1 MKLFKTI
8 GIATLALSMCTGC
21 TSYKERI
28 KADNQT
34 EEITDRESD
43 DLKANSFEIGDFT
56 IYLPEYFQNVVSTK
70 EGLSFRADE
79 GYPILTIT
87 LMDMELNSEAADA
100 FMDALKDR
108 DDFMEDTD
116 TSYGIRTLK
125 RAGRTV
131 YYSETTG
138 NLTLNDDDSDND
150 TSTPS
155 KCFIYLLSNNNK
167 TSFISMILI
176 QPNEG
181 LKYDYENEFD
191 NIVDNVVVNDKKE
204 EEEQSNTNST
214 TSNSSSNNS
223 SSSPTTTTPSTNS
236 NASTPSPTTGEKN
249 ALRTA
254 REYLSISAFSYS
266 GLIHQ
271 LEYEGYST
279 EEATY
284 AADNCNANWNEQ
296 AAKSAKEYLDISSF
310 SRQGLID
317 QLIYEGYT
325 QEQAEYG
332 VTQNGY

>member
-8 GIATLALSMCTGC
+8 GVAMLALSMCTGC
-21 TSYKERI
+21 TSYKERV
-28 KADNQT
+28 KANNQT

-43 DLKANSFEIGDFT
+43 DLKAKSFEIGDFT

-70 EGLSFRADE
+70 EVLSFRTDE

-87 LMDMELNSEAADA
+87 LTDMELNSEAADA

-131 YYSETTG
+131 YYSEVTG

-214 TSNSSSNNS
+214 TSS
-223 SSSPTTTTPSTNS
+223 SSSTTTPSTSS

-249 ALRTA
+249 ALRSA
-254 REYLSISAFSYS
+254 REYLNFSAFSYT
-266 GLIHQ
+266 GLINQ

-296 AAKSAKEYLDISSF
+296 AAKSAKEYLDMSSF
-310 SRQGLID
+310 SRQELIN

>member
-8 GIATLALSMCTGC
+8 GIAMLALSMCTGC
-21 TSYKERI
+21 TSYKERV
-28 KADNQT
+28 KANNQT

-43 DLKANSFEIGDFT
+43 DLKAKSFEIGDFT

-70 EGLSFRADE
+70 EELSFRTDE

-87 LMDMELNSEAADA
+87 LTDMEMNSEAADA

-131 YYSETTG
+131 YYSEVTG
-138 NLTLNDDDSDND
+138 NLTLNDDDSNND

-214 TSNSSSNNS
+214 TSS
-223 SSSPTTTTPSTNS
+223 SSSTTTPSTSS

-249 ALRTA
+249 ALRSA
-254 REYLSISAFSYS
+254 REYLNFSAFSYT
-266 GLIHQ
+266 GLIKQ

-284 AADNCNANWNEQ
+284 AADNCNANWNLQ
-296 AAKSAKEYLDISSF
+296 AAKSAKEYLDMSSF
-310 SRQGLID
+310 SRQELIN

>member
-8 GIATLALSMCTGC
+8 GVAMLALSMCTGC
-21 TSYKERI
+21 TSYKERV
-28 KADNQT
+28 KANNQT

-43 DLKANSFEIGDFT
+43 DLKAKSFEIGDFT

-70 EGLSFRADE
+70 EELSFRTDE

-87 LMDMELNSEAADA
+87 LTDMEMNSEAADA

-131 YYSETTG
+131 YYSEVTG
-138 NLTLNDDDSDND
+138 NLTLNDDDSNND

-214 TSNSSSNNS
+214 TSS
-223 SSSPTTTTPSTNS
+223 SSSTTTPSTSS

-249 ALRTA
+249 ALRSA
-254 REYLSISAFSYS
+254 REYLSFSAFSYT
-266 GLIHQ
+266 GLIKQ

-284 AADNCNANWNEQ
+284 AADNCNANWNLQ
-296 AAKSAKEYLDISSF
+296 AAKSAKEYLDMSSF
-310 SRQGLID
+310 SRQELIN

>member
-8 GIATLALSMCTGC
+8 GIAVLALSMCTGC
-21 TSYKERI
+21 ASYKERI
-28 KADNQT
+28 KADNQG
-34 EEITDRESD
+34 EEVTDRESD
-43 DLKANSFEIGDFT
+43 DLKAKSFEIGDFT

-70 EGLSFRADE
+70 EELSFRTDE

-87 LMDMELNSEAADA
+87 LTDMEMNSEAADA

-116 TSYGIRTLK
+116 TSYGIKTLNS
-125 RAGRTV
+125 AGRTV
-131 YYSETTG
+131 YYSEVTG
-138 NLTLNDDDSDND
+138 NLTLNDDDSNND

-204 EEEQSNTNST
+204 EEQSNTNST
-214 TSNSSSNNS
+214 TSS
-223 SSSPTTTTPSTNS
+223 SSSTTTPSTSS
-236 NASTPSPTTGEKN
+236 NVSTPSPTTGEKN
-249 ALRTA
+249 ALRSA
-254 REYLSISAFSYS
+254 REYLNFSAFSYT
-266 GLIHQ
+266 GLINQ

-296 AAKSAKEYLDISSF
+296 AAKSAKEYLDMSSF
-310 SRQGLID
+310 SRQELIN

>member
-21 TSYKERI
+21 TSYKERV
-28 KADNQT
+28 KADNQI

-70 EGLSFRADE
+70 EGLSFKTDE

-87 LMDMELNSEAADA
+87 LIDMEMNSEAADA
-100 FMDALKDR
+100 FMDTLKDR

-116 TSYGIRTLK
+116 TSYGIKTLN

-131 YYSETTG
+131 YYSEATG

-191 NIVDNVVVNDKKE
+191 NIVDNVVVSDKKE

-214 TSNSSSNNS
+214 TSS
-223 SSSPTTTTPSTNS
+223 SSSTTTPSTNS

-254 REYLSISAFSYS
+254 REYLNISAFSYT

>member
-8 GIATLALSMCTGC
+8 GIAMLALSMCTGC
-21 TSYKERI
+21 TSYKERV
-28 KADNQT
+28 KANNQT

-43 DLKANSFEIGDFT
+43 DLKAKSFEIGDFT

-191 NIVDNVVVNDKKE
+191 NIVDNVVINDKKE

-214 TSNSSSNNS
+214 TSS
-223 SSSPTTTTPSTNS
+223 SSSTTAPSTSS

-249 ALRTA
+249 ALRSA
-254 REYLSISAFSYS
+254 REYLNFSAFSYT
-266 GLIHQ
+266 GLIKQ

-296 AAKSAKEYLDISSF
+296 AAKSAKEYLDMSSF
-310 SRQGLID
+310 SRQELIN

>member
-8 GIATLALSMCTGC
+8 GIAILALSMCTGC
-21 TSYKERI
+21 ASYKERV
-28 KADNQT
+28 KADNQV
-34 EEITDRESD
+34 EEVTDRESD
-43 DLKANSFEIGDFT
+43 DLKAKSFEIGDFT

-70 EGLSFRADE
+70 EELSFRTDE
-79 GYPILTIT
+79 GFPILTIT
-87 LMDMELNSEAADA
+87 LTDMEMNSEAADA

-116 TSYGIRTLK
+116 TSYGIKTLNS
-125 RAGRTV
+125 AGRTV
-131 YYSETTG
+131 YYSEVTG
-138 NLTLNDDDSDND
+138 NLTLNDDDSNND

-214 TSNSSSNNS
+214 TSS
-223 SSSPTTTTPSTNS
+223 SSSTTTPSTSS

-249 ALRTA
+249 ALRSA
-254 REYLSISAFSYS
+254 REYLSFSAFSYT

-296 AAKSAKEYLDISSF
+296 SAKSAKEYLDMSSF
-310 SRQGLID
+310 SRQELIN

>member
-8 GIATLALSMCTGC
+8 GVAMLALSMCTGC
-21 TSYKERI
+21 TSYKERV
-28 KADNQT
+28 KASNQT

-43 DLKANSFEIGDFT
+43 DLKAKSFEIGDFT

-70 EGLSFRADE
+70 EELSFRTDE

-87 LMDMELNSEAADA
+87 LTDMELNSEAADA

-131 YYSETTG
+131 YYSEVTG

-214 TSNSSSNNS
+214 TSS
-223 SSSPTTTTPSTNS
+223 SSSTTTPSTSS

-249 ALRTA
+249 ALRSA
-254 REYLSISAFSYS
+254 REYLNFSAFSYT
-266 GLIHQ
+266 GLIKQ

-296 AAKSAKEYLDISSF
+296 AAKSAKEYLDMSSF
-310 SRQGLID
+310 SRQELIN

>member
-8 GIATLALSMCTGC
+8 GIVILALSMCTGC
-21 TSYKERI
+21 ASYKERV
-28 KADNQT
+28 KADNQV
-34 EEITDRESD
+34 EEVTDRESD
-43 DLKANSFEIGDFT
+43 DLKAKSFEIGDFT

-70 EGLSFRADE
+70 EELSFRTDE

-87 LMDMELNSEAADA
+87 LTDMEMNSEAADA

-116 TSYGIRTLK
+116 TSYGIKTLNS
-125 RAGRTV
+125 AGRTV
-131 YYSETTG
+131 YYSEVTG
-138 NLTLNDDDSDND
+138 NLTLNDDDSNND

-214 TSNSSSNNS
+214 TSS
-223 SSSPTTTTPSTNS
+223 SSSTTTPSTSS

-249 ALRTA
+249 ALRSA
-254 REYLSISAFSYS
+254 REYLSFSAFSYT

-296 AAKSAKEYLDISSF
+296 AAKSAKEYLDMSSF
-310 SRQGLID
+310 SRQELIN

>member
-8 GIATLALSMCTGC
+8 GIAMLALSMCTGC
-21 TSYKERI
+21 TSYKERV
-28 KADNQT
+28 KANNQT

-43 DLKANSFEIGDFT
+43 DLKAKSFEIGDFT

-70 EGLSFRADE
+70 EELSFRTDE

-87 LMDMELNSEAADA
+87 LTDMELNSEAADA

-131 YYSETTG
+131 YYSEVTG
-138 NLTLNDDDSDND
+138 NLTLNDDDSAND

-214 TSNSSSNNS
+214 TSS
-223 SSSPTTTTPSTNS
+223 SSSTTTPSTSS

-249 ALRTA
+249 ALRSA
-254 REYLSISAFSYS
+254 REYLNFSAFSYT
-266 GLIHQ
+266 GLIKQ

>member
-8 GIATLALSMCTGC
+8 GIAILALAMCTGC
-21 TSYKERI
+21 TSYKERV
-28 KADNQT
+28 KANNQT

-70 EGLSFRADE
+70 EGLSFKTDE

-87 LMDMELNSEAADA
+87 LIDMEMNSEGADA
-100 FMDALKDR
+100 FMDTLKDR

-116 TSYGIRTLK
+116 TSYGIKTLN

-131 YYSETTG
+131 YYSEATG

-214 TSNSSSNNS
+214 TSNSSSSDS
-223 SSSPTTTTPSTNS
+223 SSSPTTTTPSTS
-236 NASTPSPTTGEKN
+236 TNALASSPTVGQKN
-249 ALRTA
+249 ALNRA
-254 REYLSISAFSYS
+254 L
-266 GLIHQ
+266 
-271 LEYEGYST
+271 
-279 EEATY
+279 
-284 AADNCNANWNEQ
+284 D
-296 AAKSAKEYLDISSF
+296 YLDYNEF

-317 QLIYEGYT
+317 QLLYDGYTQEEAEYGADHTNANWDEEAALKAMDYLSVMSFSRQGLIEQLMFDGFT

>member
-8 GIATLALSMCTGC
+8 GIAILALSMCTGC
-21 TSYKERI
+21 ASYKERV
-28 KADNQT
+28 KADNQV
-34 EEITDRESD
+34 EEVTDRESD
-43 DLKANSFEIGDFT
+43 DLKAKSFEIGDFT

-70 EGLSFRADE
+70 EELSFRTDE

-87 LMDMELNSEAADA
+87 LTDMEMNSEAADA

-116 TSYGIRTLK
+116 TSYGIKTLNS
-125 RAGRTV
+125 AGRTV
-131 YYSETTG
+131 YYSEVTG
-138 NLTLNDDDSDND
+138 NLTLNDDDSNND

-214 TSNSSSNNS
+214 TSS
-223 SSSPTTTTPSTNS
+223 SSSTTTPSTSS

-249 ALRTA
+249 ALRSA
-254 REYLSISAFSYS
+254 REYLSFSAFSYT
-266 GLIHQ
+266 GLIKQ

-296 AAKSAKEYLDISSF
+296 SAKSAKEYLDMSSF
-310 SRQGLID
+310 SRQELIN

>member
-8 GIATLALSMCTGC
+8 GIAMLALSMCTGC
-21 TSYKERI
+21 TSYKERV
-28 KADNQT
+28 KANNQT

-43 DLKANSFEIGDFT
+43 DLKAKSFEIGDFT

-70 EGLSFRADE
+70 EELSFRTDE

-87 LMDMELNSEAADA
+87 LTDMELNSETADA

-131 YYSETTG
+131 YYSEVTG
-138 NLTLNDDDSDND
+138 NLTLNDDDSNND

-214 TSNSSSNNS
+214 TSS
-223 SSSPTTTTPSTNS
+223 SSSTTTPSTSS

-249 ALRTA
+249 ALRSA
-254 REYLSISAFSYS
+254 REYLSFSAFSYT
-266 GLIHQ
+266 GLIKQ

-284 AADNCNANWNEQ
+284 AADNCNANWNLQ
-296 AAKSAKEYLDISSF
+296 AAKSAKEYLDMSSF
-310 SRQGLID
+310 SRQELIN

>member
-8 GIATLALSMCTGC
+8 GVAMLALSMCTGC
-21 TSYKERI
+21 TSYKERV
-28 KADNQT
+28 KANNQT

-43 DLKANSFEIGDFT
+43 DLKAKSFEIGDFT

-70 EGLSFRADE
+70 EELSFRTDE

-87 LMDMELNSEAADA
+87 LTDMELNSEAADA

-131 YYSETTG
+131 YYSEVTG

-214 TSNSSSNNS
+214 TSS
-223 SSSPTTTTPSTNS
+223 SSSTTTPSASS

-249 ALRTA
+249 ALRSA
-254 REYLSISAFSYS
+254 REYLNFSAFSYT
-266 GLIHQ
+266 GLIKQ

-284 AADNCNANWNEQ
+284 AADNCNANWNLQ
-296 AAKSAKEYLDISSF
+296 AAKSAKEYLDMSSF
-310 SRQGLID
+310 SRQELIN

>member
-1 MKLFKTI
+1 MKLLKTI
-8 GIATLALSMCTGC
+8 GIAILALSMCTGC
-21 TSYKERI
+21 ASYKERV
-28 KADNQT
+28 KADNQV
-34 EEITDRESD
+34 EKVTDRESD
-43 DLKANSFEIGDFT
+43 DLKAKSFEIGDFT

-70 EGLSFRADE
+70 EELSFRTDE

-87 LMDMELNSEAADA
+87 LTDMEMNSEAADA

-116 TSYGIRTLK
+116 TSYGIKTLNS
-125 RAGRTV
+125 AGRTV
-131 YYSETTG
+131 YYSEVTG
-138 NLTLNDDDSDND
+138 NLTLNDDDSNND

-214 TSNSSSNNS
+214 TSS
-223 SSSPTTTTPSTNS
+223 SSSTTTPSTSS

-249 ALRTA
+249 ALRSA
-254 REYLSISAFSYS
+254 REYLSFSAFSYT
-266 GLIHQ
+266 GLIKQ

-296 AAKSAKEYLDISSF
+296 AAKSAKEYLDMSSF
-310 SRQGLID
+310 SRQELIN

>member
-8 GIATLALSMCTGC
+8 GISVLALSMCTGC
-21 TSYKERI
+21 TSYKERV
-28 KADNQT
+28 KANNQT

-214 TSNSSSNNS
+214 TSS
-223 SSSPTTTTPSTNS
+223 SSSTTTPSTNS

>member
-8 GIATLALSMCTGC
+8 GIAILALSMCTGC
-21 TSYKERI
+21 ASYKERV
-28 KADNQT
+28 KADNQV
-34 EEITDRESD
+34 EEVTDRESD
-43 DLKANSFEIGDFT
+43 DLKAKSFEIGDFT

-70 EGLSFRADE
+70 EELSFRTDE

-87 LMDMELNSEAADA
+87 LTDMEMNSEAADA

-116 TSYGIRTLK
+116 TSYGIKTLNS
-125 RAGRTV
+125 AGRTV
-131 YYSETTG
+131 YYSEVTG
-138 NLTLNDDDSDND
+138 NLTLNDDDSNND

-214 TSNSSSNNS
+214 TSSSYS
-223 SSSPTTTTPSTNS
+223 TTTPSTSS

-249 ALRTA
+249 ALRSA
-254 REYLSISAFSYS
+254 REYLSFSAFSYT

-296 AAKSAKEYLDISSF
+296 AAKSAKEYLDMSSF
-310 SRQGLID
+310 SRQELIN

>member
-8 GIATLALSMCTGC
+8 GISVLALSMCTGC
-21 TSYKERI
+21 TSYKERV
-28 KADNQT
+28 KADNQV
-34 EEITDRESD
+34 EEVTDRESD
-43 DLKANSFEIGDFT
+43 DLKAKSFEIGDFT

-70 EGLSFRADE
+70 EELSFRTDE

-87 LMDMELNSEAADA
+87 LTDMEMNSEAADA

-116 TSYGIRTLK
+116 TSYGIKTLNS
-125 RAGRTV
+125 AGRTV
-131 YYSETTG
+131 YYSEVTG
-138 NLTLNDDDSDND
+138 NLTLNDDDSNND

-214 TSNSSSNNS
+214 TSS
-223 SSSPTTTTPSTNS
+223 SSSTTTPSTSS

-249 ALRTA
+249 ALRSA
-254 REYLSISAFSYS
+254 REYLSFSAFSYT

-296 AAKSAKEYLDISSF
+296 AAKSAKEYLDMSSF
-310 SRQGLID
+310 SRQELIN

>member
-8 GIATLALSMCTGC
+8 GIAMLALSMCTGC
-21 TSYKERI
+21 ASYKERV
-28 KADNQT
+28 KADNQV
-34 EEITDRESD
+34 EEVTDRESD
-43 DLKANSFEIGDFT
+43 DLKAKSFEIGDFT

-70 EGLSFRADE
+70 EELSFRTDE

-87 LMDMELNSEAADA
+87 LTDMEMNSEAADA

-116 TSYGIRTLK
+116 TSYGIKTLNS
-125 RAGRTV
+125 AGRTV
-131 YYSETTG
+131 YYSEVTG
-138 NLTLNDDDSDND
+138 NLTLNDDDSNND

-176 QPNEG
+176 QPNKG

-214 TSNSSSNNS
+214 TSS
-223 SSSPTTTTPSTNS
+223 SSSTTTPSTSS

-249 ALRTA
+249 ALRSA
-254 REYLSISAFSYS
+254 REYLSFSAFSYT
-266 GLIHQ
+266 GLIKQ

-296 AAKSAKEYLDISSF
+296 AAKSAKEYLDMSSF
-310 SRQGLID
+310 SRQELIN

>member
-8 GIATLALSMCTGC
+8 GVAMLALSMCTGC
-21 TSYKERI
+21 TSYKERV
-28 KADNQT
+28 KASNQT

-43 DLKANSFEIGDFT
+43 DLKAKSFEIGDFT

-70 EGLSFRADE
+70 EELSFRTDE

-87 LMDMELNSEAADA
+87 LTDMELNSEAADA

-131 YYSETTG
+131 YYSEVTG

-214 TSNSSSNNS
+214 TSS
-223 SSSPTTTTPSTNS
+223 SSSTTTPSTSS

-249 ALRTA
+249 ALRSA
-254 REYLSISAFSYS
+254 REYLSFSAFSYT
-266 GLIHQ
+266 GLIKQ

-284 AADNCNANWNEQ
+284 AADNCNANWNLQ
-296 AAKSAKEYLDISSF
+296 AAKSAKEYLDMSSF
-310 SRQGLID
+310 SRQELIN

>member
-8 GIATLALSMCTGC
+8 GISVLALSMCTGC
-21 TSYKERI
+21 TSYKERV
-28 KADNQT
+28 KANNQT

-100 FMDALKDR
+100 FIDALKDR

-214 TSNSSSNNS
+214 TSS
-223 SSSPTTTTPSTNS
+223 SSSTTTPSTNS

-254 REYLSISAFSYS
+254 REYLNISAFSYT

-296 AAKSAKEYLDISSF
+296 AAKSAKEYLDMSSF
-310 SRQGLID
+310 SRQELIN

>member
-8 GIATLALSMCTGC
+8 GIAILALSMCTGC
-21 TSYKERI
+21 ASYKERV
-28 KADNQT
+28 KADNQV
-34 EEITDRESD
+34 EEVTDRESD
-43 DLKANSFEIGDFT
+43 DLKAKSFEIGDFT

-70 EGLSFRADE
+70 EELSFRTDE

-87 LMDMELNSEAADA
+87 LTDMEMNSEAADA

-116 TSYGIRTLK
+116 TSYGIKTLNS
-125 RAGRTV
+125 AGRTV
-131 YYSETTG
+131 YYSEVTG
-138 NLTLNDDDSDND
+138 NLTLNDDDSNND

-214 TSNSSSNNS
+214 TSS
-223 SSSPTTTTPSTNS
+223 SSSTTTPSTSS

-249 ALRTA
+249 ALRSA
-254 REYLSISAFSYS
+254 REYLCFSAFSYT
-266 GLIHQ
+266 GLIKQ

-296 AAKSAKEYLDISSF
+296 AAKSAKEYLDMSSF
-310 SRQGLID
+310 SRQELIN

>member
-1 MKLFKTI
+1 M
-8 GIATLALSMCTGC
+8 LALSMCTGC
-21 TSYKERI
+21 TSYKERV
-28 KADNQT
+28 KANNQT

-43 DLKANSFEIGDFT
+43 DLKAKSFEIGDFT

-70 EGLSFRADE
+70 EELSFRTDE

-87 LMDMELNSEAADA
+87 LTDMELNSEAADA

-131 YYSETTG
+131 YYSEVTG

-214 TSNSSSNNS
+214 TSS
-223 SSSPTTTTPSTNS
+223 SSSTTTPSTSS

-254 REYLSISAFSYS
+254 REYLSFSAFSYT
-266 GLIHQ
+266 GLIKQ

-284 AADNCNANWNEQ
+284 AADNCNANWNLQ

>member
-8 GIATLALSMCTGC
+8 GVAMLALSMCTGC
-21 TSYKERI
+21 TSYKERV
-28 KADNQT
+28 KANNQT

-43 DLKANSFEIGDFT
+43 DLKAKSFEIGDFT

-70 EGLSFRADE
+70 EELSFRTDE

-87 LMDMELNSEAADA
+87 LTDMELNSEAADA

-131 YYSETTG
+131 YYSEVTG

-214 TSNSSSNNS
+214 TSS
-223 SSSPTTTTPSTNS
+223 SSSTTTPSTSS

-249 ALRTA
+249 ALRSA
-254 REYLSISAFSYS
+254 REYLNFSAFSYT
-266 GLIHQ
+266 GLIKQ

-296 AAKSAKEYLDISSF
+296 AAKSAKEYLDMSSF
-310 SRQGLID
+310 SRQELIN

>member
-8 GIATLALSMCTGC
+8 GIAILALSMCTGC
-21 TSYKERI
+21 ASYKERV
-28 KADNQT
+28 KADNQV
-34 EEITDRESD
+34 EEVTDRESD
-43 DLKANSFEIGDFT
+43 DLKAKSFEIGDFT

-70 EGLSFRADE
+70 EELSFRTDE

-87 LMDMELNSEAADA
+87 LTDMEMNSEAADA

-116 TSYGIRTLK
+116 TSYGIKTLNS
-125 RAGRTV
+125 AGRTV
-131 YYSETTG
+131 YYSEVTG
-138 NLTLNDDDSDND
+138 NLTLNDDDSNND

-214 TSNSSSNNS
+214 TSS
-223 SSSPTTTTPSTNS
+223 SSSTTTPSTSS

-249 ALRTA
+249 ALGSA
-254 REYLSISAFSYS
+254 REYLSFSAFSYT
-266 GLIHQ
+266 GLIKQ

-296 AAKSAKEYLDISSF
+296 AAKSAKEYLDMSSF
-310 SRQGLID
+310 SRQELIN

>member
-8 GIATLALSMCTGC
+8 GVAVLALSMCTGC
-21 TSYKERI
+21 ASYKERV
-28 KADNQT
+28 KADNQG
-34 EEITDRESD
+34 EEVTDRESD
-43 DLKANSFEIGDFT
+43 DLKAKSFEIGDFT

-70 EGLSFRADE
+70 EELSFRTDE

-87 LMDMELNSEAADA
+87 LTDMEMNSEAADA

-116 TSYGIRTLK
+116 TSYGIKTLNS
-125 RAGRTV
+125 AGRTV
-131 YYSETTG
+131 YYSEVTG
-138 NLTLNDDDSDND
+138 NLTLNDDDSNND

-155 KCFIYLLSNNNK
+155 KCYIYLLSNNNK

-204 EEEQSNTNST
+204 EEQSNTNST
-214 TSNSSSNNS
+214 TSS
-223 SSSPTTTTPSTNS
+223 SSSTTTPSTSS

-249 ALRTA
+249 ALRSA
-254 REYLSISAFSYS
+254 REYLSFSAFSYT
-266 GLIHQ
+266 GLINQ

-296 AAKSAKEYLDISSF
+296 AAKSAKEYLDMSSF
-310 SRQGLID
+310 SRQELIN

>member
-8 GIATLALSMCTGC
+8 GIAMLALSMCTGC
-21 TSYKERI
+21 TSYKERV
-28 KADNQT
+28 KANNQT

-43 DLKANSFEIGDFT
+43 DLKAKSFEIGDFT

-70 EGLSFRADE
+70 EELSFRTDE

-87 LMDMELNSEAADA
+87 LTDMELNSEAADA

-131 YYSETTG
+131 YYSEVTG

-214 TSNSSSNNS
+214 TSS
-223 SSSPTTTTPSTNS
+223 SSSTTTPSTSS

-249 ALRTA
+249 ALRSA
-254 REYLSISAFSYS
+254 REYLSFSAFSYT
-266 GLIHQ
+266 GLIKQ

-296 AAKSAKEYLDISSF
+296 AAKSAKEYLDMSSF
-310 SRQGLID
+310 SRQELIN

>member
-8 GIATLALSMCTGC
+8 WIATLALSMCTGC
-21 TSYKERI
+21 TSYKERV

-214 TSNSSSNNS
+214 TSS
-223 SSSPTTTTPSTNS
+223 SSSTTTPSTSS

-249 ALRTA
+249 ALRSA
-254 REYLSISAFSYS
+254 REYLSFSAFSYT
-266 GLIHQ
+266 GLIKQ

-296 AAKSAKEYLDISSF
+296 AAKSAKEYLDMSSF
-310 SRQGLID
+310 SRQELIN

-332 VTQNGY
+332 VTKNGY

>member
-8 GIATLALSMCTGC
+8 GVAILALSMCTGC
-21 TSYKERI
+21 ASYKERV
-28 KADNQT
+28 KADNQV
-34 EEITDRESD
+34 EEVTDRESD
-43 DLKANSFEIGDFT
+43 DLKAKSFEIGDFT

-70 EGLSFRADE
+70 EELSFRTDE

-87 LMDMELNSEAADA
+87 LTDMEMNSEAADA

-131 YYSETTG
+131 YYSEVTG

-214 TSNSSSNNS
+214 TSS
-223 SSSPTTTTPSTNS
+223 SSSTTTPSTSS

-249 ALRTA
+249 ALRSA
-254 REYLSISAFSYS
+254 REYLNFSAFSYT
-266 GLIHQ
+266 GLIKQ

-296 AAKSAKEYLDISSF
+296 AAKSAKEYLDMSSF
-310 SRQGLID
+310 SRQELIN

>member
-8 GIATLALSMCTGC
+8 GIAMLALSMCTGC
-21 TSYKERI
+21 ASYKERV
-28 KADNQT
+28 KADNQV
-34 EEITDRESD
+34 EEVTDRESD
-43 DLKANSFEIGDFT
+43 DLKAKSFEIGDFT

-70 EGLSFRADE
+70 EELSFRTDE

-87 LMDMELNSEAADA
+87 LTDMEMNSEAADA

-116 TSYGIRTLK
+116 TSYGIKTLNS
-125 RAGRTV
+125 AGRTV
-131 YYSETTG
+131 YYSEVTG
-138 NLTLNDDDSDND
+138 NLTLNDDDSNND

-214 TSNSSSNNS
+214 TSS
-223 SSSPTTTTPSTNS
+223 SSSTTTPSTSS

-249 ALRTA
+249 ALRSA
-254 REYLSISAFSYS
+254 REYLSFSAFSYT
-266 GLIHQ
+266 GLIKQ

-296 AAKSAKEYLDISSF
+296 AAKSAKEYLDMSSF
-310 SRQGLID
+310 SRQELIN
-317 QLIYEGYT
+317 QLIYGGYISHY
-325 QEQAEYG
+325 QY
-332 VTQNGY
+332 

>member
-8 GIATLALSMCTGC
+8 GIAILALSMCTGC
-21 TSYKERI
+21 SSYKERV
-28 KADNQT
+28 KADNQV
-34 EEITDRESD
+34 EEVTDRESD
-43 DLKANSFEIGDFT
+43 DLKAKSFEIGDFT

-70 EGLSFRADE
+70 EELSFRTDE

-87 LMDMELNSEAADA
+87 LTDMEMNSEAADA

-116 TSYGIRTLK
+116 TSYGIKTLNS
-125 RAGRTV
+125 AGRTV
-131 YYSETTG
+131 YYSEVTG
-138 NLTLNDDDSDND
+138 NLTLNDDDSNND

-204 EEEQSNTNST
+204 EKEQSNTNST
-214 TSNSSSNNS
+214 TSS
-223 SSSPTTTTPSTNS
+223 SSSTTTPSTSS
-236 NASTPSPTTGEKN
+236 NASAPSPTTGEKN
-249 ALRTA
+249 ALRSA
-254 REYLSISAFSYS
+254 REYLSFSAFSYT
-266 GLIHQ
+266 GLIKQ

-296 AAKSAKEYLDISSF
+296 AAKSAKEYLDVSSF
-310 SRQGLID
+310 SRQELIN

>member
-8 GIATLALSMCTGC
+8 GVAMLALSMCTGC
-21 TSYKERI
+21 TSYKERV
-28 KADNQT
+28 KANNQT

-43 DLKANSFEIGDFT
+43 DLKAKSFEIGDFT

-70 EGLSFRADE
+70 EELSFRTDE

-87 LMDMELNSEAADA
+87 LTDMELNSEAADA

-131 YYSETTG
+131 YYSEVTG

-214 TSNSSSNNS
+214 TSS
-223 SSSPTTTTPSTNS
+223 SSSTTTPSTSS

-249 ALRTA
+249 ALRSA
-254 REYLSISAFSYS
+254 REYLNFSAFSYT
-266 GLIHQ
+266 GLINQ
-271 LEYEGYST
+271 LEYEDYST

-296 AAKSAKEYLDISSF
+296 AAKSAKEYLDMSSF
-310 SRQGLID
+310 SRQELIN

>member
-8 GIATLALSMCTGC
+8 GISVLALSMCTGC
-21 TSYKERI
+21 TSYKERV
-28 KADNQT
+28 KANNQT

-70 EGLSFRADE
+70 EGLSFKTDE

-87 LMDMELNSEAADA
+87 LIDMEMNSEGADA
-100 FMDALKDR
+100 FMDTLKDR

-116 TSYGIRTLK
+116 TSYGIKTLN

-131 YYSETTG
+131 YYSEATG

-214 TSNSSSNNS
+214 TSNSSSSDS
-223 SSSPTTTTPSTNS
+223 SSSPTTTTPSTS
-236 NASTPSPTTGEKN
+236 TNALAPSPTVGQKN
-249 ALRTA
+249 ALNRA
-254 REYLSISAFSYS
+254 L
-266 GLIHQ
+266 
-271 LEYEGYST
+271 
-279 EEATY
+279 
-284 AADNCNANWNEQ
+284 D
-296 AAKSAKEYLDISSF
+296 YLDYNEF

-317 QLIYEGYT
+317 QLLYDGYTQEEAEYGADHTNANWDEEAALKAMDYLSVMSFSRQGLIEQLMFDGFT